1 MSTET
6 LIQMQQ
12 LSEYLTNLES
22 ELSQFWQLNAAL
34 LCIFEGDKLIKVNP
48 AWTKVLGYDKMELLE
63 DHNLYSLVED
73 SLVKFAQKN
82 IKKLIL
88 NALFSTVG
96 DLRRVFA
103 TSQICLC
110 CRCGPYLVGI
120 LKYVSMTGSSNYNTT
135 TLLYIKFFF

>member
-1 MSTET
+1 MVMMD
-6 LIQMQQ
+6 QR
-12 LSEYLTNLES
+12 NLVVCV
-22 ELSQFWQLNAAL
+22 FR
-34 LCIFEGDKLIKVNP
+34 
-48 AWTKVLGYDKMELLE
+48 VL
-63 DHNLYSLVED
+63 
-73 SLVKFAQKN
+73 QKN

-135 TLLYIKFFF
+135 TLLYIKFFFCFFKKNADFN

>member
-82 IKKLIL
+82 IKKLISKGNPVSFNIFYKHKNGNNVEL
-88 NALFSTVG
+88 NWIYSYDITN
-96 DLRRVFA
+96 DR
-103 TSQICLC
+103 I
-110 CRCGPYLVGI
+110 YGI
-120 LKYVSMTGSSNYNTT
+120 AKEIT
-135 TLLYIKFFF
+135 K